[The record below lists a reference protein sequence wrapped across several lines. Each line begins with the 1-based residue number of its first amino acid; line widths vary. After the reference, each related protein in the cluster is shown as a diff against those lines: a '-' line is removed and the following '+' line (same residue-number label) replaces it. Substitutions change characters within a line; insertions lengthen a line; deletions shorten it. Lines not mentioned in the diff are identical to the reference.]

1 MAAYSKTTP
10 RLGLTKY
17 LHKRVTDQSG
27 DQTSPEYYFTDSSS
41 GAETS
46 APANNVLVEN
56 FITDDIQYS
65 RGDCVL

>member
-10 RLGLTKY
+10 RLGRTLY

-27 DQTSPEYYFTDSSS
+27 DQTSPEYYFTESSS
-41 GAETS
+41 GAETA